1 MNRNVLSVVIG
12 ALAAIVRA
20 VSYRLSQERQKG
32 NGIEINVGKGGI
44 SIEKK
49 QMSV

>member
-1 MNRNVLSVVIG
+1 
-12 ALAAIVRA
+12 
-20 VSYRLSQERQKG
+20 VSYWLSQERQKA

-49 QMSV
+49 

>member
-1 MNRNVLSVVIG
+1 VNRNGLSVVIG
-12 ALAAIVRA
+12 ALASIARA
-20 VSYRLSQERQKG
+20 VSYRLSQEGQKG
-32 NGIEINVGKGGI
+32 NAIEINVGKGGI

>member
-1 MNRNVLSVVIG
+1 
-12 ALAAIVRA
+12 
-20 VSYRLSQERQKG
+20 VSYRLYHERQKG

-49 QMSV
+49 